1 MCAELLAMQCVNDS
15 RAISQ
20 LRDLHRHAPGCAH
33 VFAQG
38 FLITTNSFAAAWRSR
53 ASAESIRILSSAAHE
68 LLAYL
73 SPANATAVV
82 AGGKDTAV
90 AGDLEGTGNT
100 TSPPGRKAGLA
111 AGNDIEGGD
120 YKRVRRAP
128 SKWRRFA
135 EQAEFEFRQLNSDAV
150 LVSAAGQAHAQQ
162 GLDLRQAENTL
173 LPPDKNALDTLRFSP
188 MKVDLRCMHTTLL
201 PPYAAMKIRV

>member
-1 MCAELLAMQCVNDS
+1 MHRVNDS
-15 RAISQ
+15 RAISR
-20 LRDLHRHAPGCAH
+20 LRASHRHTPGCAH
-33 VFAQG
+33 TFVQG
-38 FLITTNSFAAAWRSR
+38 VLITTNSFAEAWRSR

-82 AGGKDTAV
+82 AGGKGNAV
-90 AGDLEGTGNT
+90 AGVLENT
-100 TSPPGRKAGLA
+100 TSPPGSKAGLS

-120 YKRVRRAP
+120 FKRVRRAP

-150 LVSAAGQAHAQQ
+150 LVSAPGQAHAQP
-162 GLDLRQAENTL
+162 GLDLSQAANTL
-173 LPPDKNALDTLRFSP
+173 LPPPATNTLHTLRFSP
-188 MKVDLRCMHTTLL
+188 MKVDLRCMHTTVL
-201 PPYAAMKIRV
+201 PLFAAMKIRV